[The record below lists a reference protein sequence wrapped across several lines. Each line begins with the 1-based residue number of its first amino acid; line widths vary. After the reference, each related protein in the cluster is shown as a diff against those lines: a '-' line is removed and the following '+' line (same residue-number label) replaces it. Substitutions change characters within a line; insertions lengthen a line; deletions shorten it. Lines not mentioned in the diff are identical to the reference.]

1 MAQLGRTRDPLIN
14 SAGRVGDFSYDIPLP
29 AGTYELRLYFAE
41 TEYGPAF
48 PKGGGENNRTFH
60 VNLNSKRILNDFDIV
75 ADADG
80 SGIADLRVFKD
91 VKPGP
96 DGQVHLSF
104 ISIRDKALVNAIE
117 LTPSR
122 PGRLNPLRFTARSTP
137 LRDSRGAVWLPDDM
151 VLGGQS
157 TPHPNTVRE
166 APVPGM
172 FDVERYGHFT
182 YAIAVGEGTYDVSLY
197 LAETFWGPESAGGG
211 GTGSRVFNIL
221 CNGAAIARNLDI
233 YKEVG
238 GNRALVLRVPGV
250 QPNPQGKLLFDFEPI
265 KNYASIYGIEV
276 LDSTP

>member
-1 MAQLGRTRDPLIN
+1 MDDRYGNAWSPDQYFTGGQSFERAVALLGRTRDPLIY

-80 SGIADLRVFKD
+80 SGIADVRVLKD

-96 DGQVHLSF
+96 DGQVHLTF

-137 LRDSRGAVWLPDDM
+137 CGILVEPRGCR
-151 VLGGQS
+151 
-157 TPHPNTVRE
+157 TT
-166 APVPGM
+166 
-172 FDVERYGHFT
+172 
-182 YAIAVGEGTYDVSLY
+182 
-197 LAETFWGPESAGGG
+197 
-211 GTGSRVFNIL
+211 
-221 CNGAAIARNLDI
+221 
-233 YKEVG
+233 
-238 GNRALVLRVPGV
+238 
-250 QPNPQGKLLFDFEPI
+250 
-265 KNYASIYGIEV
+265 
-276 LDSTP
+276 